1 MSRRV
6 RGWNLADFYL
16 RHDFA
21 RGDTA
26 QLDSAHDLLRWAEDV
41 CRRAPAADIYREKE
55 GRITVRVQL
64 GHGEYFV
71 KLHRGVGWAEIV
83 KNLLNGRLPV
93 LGAGD
98 EYRALRTLQRT
109 EVSTPRIAAYAQLG
123 GNPARRRSVIVTD
136 ALGDTQSLE
145 AFCAGWRQSPPGPV
159 AKMQLIRAV
168 AELGRALHGA
178 GVNHRD
184 YYLCHIHLRQP
195 AAPPARPQLVLI
207 DLHRAQVRRRVPYRW
222 RVKDLAGLYFS
233 AMDLGLTRRDR
244 LRFVRHYTPG
254 GLRAALGQQTLWR
267 SVERRA
273 QAMQRRAAGG
283 RAA

>member
-1 MSRRV
+1 M
-6 RGWNLADFYL
+6 ADFYL
-16 RHDFA
+16 RQDFA
-21 RGDTA
+21 RRETA
-26 QLDSAHDLLRWAEDV
+26 QLGSARDLLHWAEDI
-41 CRRAPAADIYREKE
+41 CRRAPAADVYREKE
-55 GRITVRVQL
+55 GRITVRVQF

-71 KLHRGVGWAEIV
+71 KLHRGIGWAEIAG
-83 KNLLNGRLPV
+83 NLLRGRLPV

-136 ALGDTQSLE
+136 SLVDTQSLE
-145 AFCAGWRQSPPGPV
+145 DFCVGWRQSPPGPL

-168 AELGRALHGA
+168 AELARALHGA

-184 YYLCHIHLRQP
+184 FYLCHIHLRQP
-195 AAPPARPQLVLI
+195 AAPAARPDLVLI
-207 DLHRAQVRRRVPYRW
+207 DLHRAQVRHRVPGRW

-233 AMDLGLTRRDR
+233 AMDLDLGPRDL
-244 LRFVRHYTPG
+244 LRFLRHYTPG

-273 QAMQRRAAGG
+273 RAMHRRAARG